1 MKSNSFEDDKD
12 YFDKQI
18 ERDNDTKSRDII
30 NIQKALDKAGVSD
43 PVKRE
48 IIIKELCIEPTS

>member
-1 MKSNSFEDDKD
+1 MNCPC
-12 YFDKQI
+12 DKQSP
-18 ERDNDTKSRDII
+18 EECQLCRDADTMNYGII

-48 IIIKELCIEPTS
+48 IIIKELSWK